1 MRENSFAG
9 QVLAVFSRRAPA
21 FQPRQGEPSS
31 FPGAIL
37 YHRLNP
43 VPTLDADADRD
54 SIRGRSLGSWVASI
68 SVASLSIFVAVI
80 SVLTRSWHPEWVSI
94 TSGALAVMYV
104 RLFAGGL
111 RESRKSGDP
120 SAADKTKREDKHGD
134 VD

>member
-1 MRENSFAG
+1 MRRNSFAG
-9 QVLAVFSRRAPA
+9 QVLAVFSRRTPA

-43 VPTLDADADRD
+43 VPKLDADVDRD

-68 SVASLSIFVAVI
+68 SVASLSIVVAVI
-80 SVLTRSWHPEWVSI
+80 SVLTRNWRPEWVSI
-94 TSGALAVMYV
+94 TVGALAVTYMQ
-104 RLFAGGL
+104 LFTGRL

-120 SAADKTKREDKHGD
+120 SAADRTNHEDKHGD
-134 VD
+134 VS